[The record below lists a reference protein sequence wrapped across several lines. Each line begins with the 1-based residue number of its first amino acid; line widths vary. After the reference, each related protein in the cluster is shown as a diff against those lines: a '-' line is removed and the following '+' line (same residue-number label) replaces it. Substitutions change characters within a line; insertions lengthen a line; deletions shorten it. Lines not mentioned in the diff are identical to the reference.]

1 MASPITIGT
10 TAITIATR
18 NTRRSDIRFQN
29 TGATIIY
36 IKKIPAEGL
45 FTPPSATDYEVLL
58 APPAALTE
66 SGEAFITD
74 SISSFAAVSS
84 AAAGVLAIYE
94 TNKF

>member
-1 MASPITIGT
+1 MASPLIIGT
-10 TAITIATR
+10 TAVAIAVR
-18 NTRRSDIRFQN
+18 NTRRADIRFQN

-36 IKKIPAEGL
+36 IKKVPLEGL

-84 AAAGVLAIYE
+84 AAAGVLAVYE
-94 TNKF
+94 TIKM